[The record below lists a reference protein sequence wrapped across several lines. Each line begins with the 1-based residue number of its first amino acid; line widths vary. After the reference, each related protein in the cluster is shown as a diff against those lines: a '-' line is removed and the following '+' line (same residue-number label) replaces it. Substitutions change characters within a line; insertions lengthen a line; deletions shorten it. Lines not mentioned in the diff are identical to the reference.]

1 MEDIPSIRANKE
13 EATEIFAR
21 GDARGI
27 EAGVSGR
34 SGANITCHMEGFLS
48 CLAIQ
53 LLWLAI

>member
-21 GDARGI
+21 GI

-34 SGANITCHMEGFLS
+34 SGANITFHMEGFLS